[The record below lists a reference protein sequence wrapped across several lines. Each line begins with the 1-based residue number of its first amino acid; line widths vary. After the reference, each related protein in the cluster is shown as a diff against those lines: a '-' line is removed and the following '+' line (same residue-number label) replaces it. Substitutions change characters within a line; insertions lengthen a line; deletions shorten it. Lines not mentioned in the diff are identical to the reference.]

1 LLGWKEGWKLV
12 RKGVSAEGKKGRK
25 FVIIE
30 GRTEGSLRRWKEG
43 RKLVRKD
50 GI

>member
-1 LLGWKEGWKLV
+1 MLEWKEGWKLV

-30 GRTEGSLRRWKEG
+30 GRTKGSFDDGKQEG
-43 RKLVRKD
+43 R
-50 GI
+50 